1 MVNLVLVSHSEKLAQ
16 GVAEITRQMAGD
28 GCQIAVA
35 AGIDDAENPIGTDAV
50 KIMTAIEEVYSPDGV
65 IIFVDLG
72 SAILSAET
80 AIDLLEPEMA
90 KNVVI
95 SYAAL
100 VEGAFAAAVAA
111 SSGDDLQTILA
122 EANAAAGLKLE
133 QAET

>member
-28 GCQIAVA
+28 GCKITVA
-35 AGIDDAENPIGTDAV
+35 AGIDDSENPIGTDAV
-50 KIMTAIEEVYSPDGV
+50 KIMTAIEDVYSADGV

-80 AIDLLEPEMA
+80 AIDLLDADMA

-100 VEGAFAAAVAA
+100 VEGAFAAAVSA
-111 SSGDDLQTILA
+111 SSGDDLQTVLA

-133 QAET
+133 QAGT